1 MIVLVHFRVT
11 TGMVGVVLIF
21 RGKAKTRLRLA
32 TLAKFRPA
40 KTEILSHGT
49 PPKLNSLGAGSAH

>member
-1 MIVLVHFRVT
+1 
-11 TGMVGVVLIF
+11 MVGVVLIF
-21 RGKAKTRLRLA
+21 GGKAKTRLHLA